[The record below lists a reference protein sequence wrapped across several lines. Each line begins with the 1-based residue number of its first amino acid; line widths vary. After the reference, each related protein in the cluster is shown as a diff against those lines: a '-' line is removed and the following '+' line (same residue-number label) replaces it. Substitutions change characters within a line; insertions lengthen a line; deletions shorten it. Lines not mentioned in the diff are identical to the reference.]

1 MQDEHAAIDF
11 TEPDD
16 LEENT
21 GVEQRS
27 AGTLWMKVF
36 MWEVGIGCVLY
47 FGAKLSNWFI
57 GFPHSLKDAGE
68 VIFSIVGMLVTISIL
83 SVFVAF
89 IDSTIKEFRIRSRQ
103 MNHRLEQIEAQIES
117 ITELLPKSRG
127 R

>member
-1 MQDEHAAIDF
+1 MQEEDEAIDF

-21 GVEQRS
+21 SLEQRQ
-27 AGTLWMKVF
+27 AGNAWGKMF

-47 FGAKLSNWFI
+47 CGAKLSNWLI
-57 GFPHSLKDAGE
+57 GFPASLKETGE
-68 VIFSIVGMLVTISIL
+68 VIFSIVGMLVAISIL

-103 MNHRLEQIEAQIES
+103 INHRLNKLKEQIES
-117 ITELLPKSRG
+117 IAEQKTR
-127 R
+127 